1 MAEPTTF
8 PAPASDLTVLLLGA
22 GGREHALAF
31 KLAQS
36 PRVKRVLIAPGN
48 GGTSLIGGKVE
59 NVNVPWGGKA
69 GYAGAVQFAKDNK
82 VDLVVPGPEQPLV
95 DGAEAEFRKAGI
107 ATFGPSPAAALL
119 EGSKALSKEFM
130 ARHNVPTAGFRNFT
144 LDQYE
149 DAVAY
154 LKSNPFS
161 SGRAVIK
168 ASGLAA
174 GKGVL
179 IPETT
184 EEALAAL
191 KSVMVDK
198 EFGDAGNEV
207 VIEEFLTG
215 PEISVLA
222 FSDGYTIVP
231 MPAAQDHKRIG
242 EGDTGLNTGGMGAY
256 APAPVATP
264 EIMERVLKESLE
276 PTIRGMRLDGHPF
289 VGLLFT
295 GFILTAD
302 GPKVLEYNVRFGDPE
317 TQALMLLLD
326 DETDLAEVMLAA
338 VERRLDSVKLGYR
351 DGFAVSVVAASE
363 GYPGSYP
370 KGVPMQIGAVP
381 EGVQVFHAGTAV
393 KDGVT
398 VTDGGR
404 VLAVAAVGNTIR
416 EAVDLAY
423 QGVAAVE
430 FKGKTIRRDIAYR
443 ALATETPAGPSAP
456 VALTY
461 AAAGVDVDAGNAL
474 VEAIKPVVKAT
485 RRPGANGEI
494 GGFGGAFDLKSAG
507 FRDPVLVSGTDGV
520 GTKLRVAL
528 NYGKHD
534 TVGIDLVAMSVNDLI
549 VQGAEP
555 LYFLDYYACSKLDVP
570 VAADVITGI
579 AQGCLESGCA
589 LIGGETAEMPG
600 MYHGDDYDL
609 AGFAVGAVERDL
621 MLPRNDMKAGDVL
634 IGLPSSGPHS
644 NGFSLIRKVVSLAG
658 LDLKSPA
665 PWSPQETVG
674 ESLLTP
680 TRLYIKPLLPGIR
693 AALFKGMSHITGGGF
708 TENIPR
714 VFVGQPELGV
724 KIDLTTW
731 ELPELWK
738 WISKTGN
745 VAPLEL
751 ARTFNCG
758 VGMVII
764 VGKDQVSAALESL
777 HSSGEPKAF
786 VMGEVTAKPGVEYLG
801 IESWSQ

>member
-1 MAEPTTF
+1 
-8 PAPASDLTVLLLGA
+8 
-22 GGREHALAF
+22 
-31 KLAQS
+31 
-36 PRVKRVLIAPGN
+36 
-48 GGTSLIGGKVE
+48 
-59 NVNVPWGGKA
+59 
-69 GYAGAVQFAKDNK
+69 
-82 VDLVVPGPEQPLV
+82 
-95 DGAEAEFRKAGI
+95 
-107 ATFGPSPAAALL
+107 
-119 EGSKALSKEFM
+119 M
-130 ARHNVPTAGFRNFT
+130 ARHHIPTAAFKTFVNS
-144 LDQYE
+144 QYN

-154 LKSNPFS
+154 IKSNPFT
-161 SGRAVIK
+161 SGRCVIK

-179 IPETT
+179 IPIDEA
-184 EEALAAL
+184 EALAAL
-191 KSVMVDK
+191 KSVMVDR
-198 EFGDAGNEV
+198 EFGDAGDEV
-207 VIEEFLTG
+207 VIEEYLEG

-256 APAPVATP
+256 APAPVATA
-264 EIMERVLKESLE
+264 EVMDRVIKESLE
-276 PTIRGMRLDGHPF
+276 PTLRGMRQDGYPF
-289 VGLLFT
+289 VGMLFT
-295 GFILTAD
+295 GFMITAD
-302 GPKVLEYNVRFGDPE
+302 GPKMLEYNVRFGDPE

-326 DETDLAEVMLAA
+326 DETDLAEVMLAC

-351 DGFAVSVVAASE
+351 EGFAVSVVAASE

-370 KGVPMQIGAVP
+370 KGVPITVGATP
-381 EGVQVFHAGTAV
+381 KGVEVFQAGTDI
-393 KDGVT
+393 KDGQLVT
-398 VTDGGR
+398 AGGR
-404 VLAVAAVGNTIR
+404 VLAVAATAPTLR
-416 EAVDLAY
+416 AAVDLAY
-423 QGVAAVE
+423 EGLKAVE

-443 ALATETPAGPSAP
+443 ALEGESKTEGTSAAP
-456 VALTY
+456 KGLTY

-528 NYGKHD
+528 EHNKHD

-570 VAADVITGI
+570 VAADVVTGI
-579 AQGCLESGCA
+579 ATGCLGAGCA

-609 AGFAVGAVERDL
+609 AGFAVGAVEREH
-621 MLPRNDMKAGDVL
+621 MLPTTDMTAGDVL
-634 IGLPSSGPHS
+634 IGLPSSGAHS
-644 NGFSLIRKVVSLAG
+644 NGFSLIRKIISLNG
-658 LDLKSPA
+658 LTFSDPA
-665 PWSPQETVG
+665 PWTEGTVG
-674 ESLLTP
+674 DALLTP

-693 AALFKGMSHITGGGF
+693 EQLFKGMSHITGGGF

-714 VFVGQPELGV
+714 VFTAQPELGV
-724 KIDLTTW
+724 KINIKSWT
-731 ELPELWK
+731 LPPLFRWLMEA
-738 WISKTGN
+738 GN
-745 VAPLEL
+745 VAPLEM

-764 VGKDQVSAALESL
+764 VGKEKAEAAIKSL
-777 HSSGEPKAF
+777 KDNGEEPF
-786 VMGEVTAKPGVEYLG
+786 VMGEVTGQAGVQYEG
-801 IESWSQ
+801 MEAWN